1 MIKDENEC
9 VELEKCQFC
18 NEESVSR
25 NLCIKCNNKKEYYF
39 LNYRSIEKPH
49 YIDCVNNITKPSN
62 FYFNKKNNDY
72 EPCFYTCA
80 TCDYDGDG
88 IENNCTSC
96 ELNHISKPDFP
107 NSTNCVIN
115 CLYFY
120 YYTVF
125 DQYKCTP
132 SAECPKDYNL
142 IIKEKRKCINNCLN
156 DDMHKYQYNGE
167 CLKECPNNTY
177 YDEYEYKCKDINK
190 CLASY
195 L

>member
-9 VELEKCQFC
+9 VDLEKCQLC
-18 NEESVSR
+18 NEESVSK

-39 LNYRSIEKPH
+39 LNYAIENPN
-49 YIDCVNNITKPSN
+49 YIDCVNNITKPKN
-62 FYFNKKNNDY
+62 FYFNEENKNY

-80 TCDYDGDG
+80 TCVYGGDG

-96 ELNHISKPDFP
+96 ELNYIIKPDFP
-107 NSTNCVIN
+107 NSTNCVIK

-132 SAECPKDYNL
+132 SEECPKDYNL
-142 IIKEKRKCINNCLN
+142 MIKQKKNVLTIVKMIIYISINIMENAWKN
-156 DDMHKYQYNGE
+156 VQIIHIMMKMN
-167 CLKECPNNTY
+167 
-177 YDEYEYKCKDINK
+177 INVK
-190 CLASY
+190 ILI
-195 L
+195 